1 MARGARVR
9 PCHLGV
15 CRGQGSPRRDRA
27 RGEVRGSMSDERG
40 QVTEATK
47 EAEAEEARAEHVAD
61 RPATPEEEQLVA
73 DRKVGDSVRD
83 HYEEMAERGANDPG
97 EGRIP

>member
-1 MARGARVR
+1 
-9 PCHLGV
+9 
-15 CRGQGSPRRDRA
+15 
-27 RGEVRGSMSDERG
+27 MSNERS

-61 RPATPEEEQLVA
+61 RPPTREEEGQVG
-73 DRKVGDSVRD
+73 DRKVSDDVRT